1 MFEFEIHQL
10 HAADLHRKAAHHRL
24 VRAVRKA
31 HKADQARLARY
42 EAERRVSAGE
52 PGPDRFTRAA

>member
-10 HAADLHRKAAHHRL
+10 HAADLHREAAHHRL

-31 HKADQARLARY
+31 RKADRARLAQY
-42 EAERRVSAGE
+42 EAEGQVSAGE
-52 PGPDRFTRAA
+52 PGPERFTRAA